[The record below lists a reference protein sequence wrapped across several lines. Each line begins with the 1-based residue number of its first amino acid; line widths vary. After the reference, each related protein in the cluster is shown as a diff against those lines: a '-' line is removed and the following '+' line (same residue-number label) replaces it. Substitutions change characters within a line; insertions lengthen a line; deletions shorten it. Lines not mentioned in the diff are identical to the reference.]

1 MPNAQCPI
9 PNAQCPIPN
18 AQFPITNM
26 NTNNIDLLVE
36 NPDTTNLFQLPPEA
50 KRIPMWRLC
59 FPLLLQ
65 IGLIAAVPA
74 QSVYTFVTGKT
85 VILQTVPVDPY
96 DLLRGYY
103 QVLSYDISQSNNLEK
118 LPGWEDLP
126 GDKIVCPPNV
136 VCPKQKIHRV
146 EFGTS
151 FYVILESPKNAT
163 NVGSPKAWK
172 PVSVSFKNPPNLPA
186 NQIAIKGKY
195 NGSQMKYGLETYYMP
210 ENEREKVN
218 NDISEAQRGKKQSF
232 VVEVKVDKTGH
243 AVPVSLWV
251 RDRNYRF

>member
-1 MPNAQCPI
+1 MPDS
-9 PNAQCPIPN
+9 QCPIPN
-18 AQFPITNM
+18 AQFPISNM

-36 NPDTTNLFQLPPEA
+36 DPADKTNRFQLPPEA
-50 KRIPMWRLC
+50 KRIPAWRLWV
-59 FPLLLQ
+59 PLLLQ
-65 IGLIAAVPA
+65 IGLIASVPA

-118 LPGWEDLP
+118 LPGWKDLP
-126 GDKIVCPPNV
+126 PSDIKACPVGIVCPDTKMHYV
-136 VCPKQKIHRV
+136 KI
-146 EFGTS
+146 GTS
-151 FYVILESPKNAT
+151 FYVILESPKNAAHS
-163 NVGSPKAWK
+163 GSPKAWK
-172 PVSVSFKNPPNLPA
+172 PVRVSLENPSNLPA
-186 NQIAIKGKY
+186 NQIAIQGKY
-195 NGSQMKYGLETYYMP
+195 NGRQTEYGLETYYMP

-218 NDISEAQRGKKQSF
+218 QDISQVQRGKRQSF
-232 VVEVKVDKTGH
+232 VVEVKVDKQGH

>member
-1 MPNAQCPI
+1 
-9 PNAQCPIPN
+9 
-18 AQFPITNM
+18 M
-26 NTNNIDLLVE
+26 NTNKIDLLAE
-36 NPDTTNLFQLPPEA
+36 APATTNLFQLPPEA
-50 KRIPMWRLC
+50 KRIPVWRLWI
-59 FPLLLQ
+59 PLLLQ

-103 QVLSYDISQSNNLEK
+103 QVLSYDISQNNNLEK
-118 LPGWEDLP
+118 LPGWKELP
-126 GDKIVCPPNV
+126 SDKTPCPPGTI
-136 VCPKQKIHRV
+136 CPKAKNYNV
-146 EFGTS
+146 KAGTN
-151 FYVILESPKNAT
+151 FYVILESPKDVVNS
-163 NVGSPKAWK
+163 GSPKAWK
-172 PVSVSFKNPPNLPA
+172 PVRVSLENPSNLPA
-186 NQIAIKGKY
+186 NQIALQGTY
-195 NGSQMKYGLETYYMP
+195 NGWQMEYGLETYYMP

-218 NDISEAQRGKKQSF
+218 QDIGQVQRGRQQSF